1 MLMQQLLKFDV
12 KFFFLINRGSSN
24 AFFDVLMPL
33 LRESTIW
40 TPLYVFILLLVWQR
54 FGTRTLLWL
63 LAAIVTVAITDL
75 VSSRLIKE
83 NVMRLRPCRNPEV
96 VAYINFLV
104 KYCPSSSSFT
114 SSHATNHFGMAMFIF
129 ITLKNYFSPGWLALL
144 FLWALSIC
152 YAQVYVGVHYPLDVL
167 SGGLLGCLL
176 GYTTGKLF
184 NRRFRLSKVPGL
196 G

>member
-1 MLMQQLLKFDV
+1 MLLQKLLSFDI

-33 LRESTIW
+33 LRESNIW
-40 TPLYVFILLLVWQR
+40 TPLYLFIILLVWQR
-54 FGTRTLLWL
+54 FGARTLLWL
-63 LAAIVTVAITDL
+63 LAAVVTVAITDL

-83 NVMRLRPCRNPEV
+83 NVMRLRPCRDPEV
-96 VAYINFLV
+96 AAYIHFLV

-129 ITLKNYFSPGWLALL
+129 ISLKNYFSPRWLALL

-167 SGGLLGCLL
+167 AGGLLGCLL
-176 GYTTGKLF
+176 GYVTAKLF
-184 NRRFRLSKVPGL
+184 NRHFGLAKVPGL
-196 G
+196 R